1 MINGLTEPKIVQW
14 DNLHHLFE
22 DYLLTNVCDVDSV
35 VTGEVYEK
43 LHNLYTSDKH
53 LLTLPHHVVYNRIFY
68 YIGDIF
74 ELLIDHPP
82 ERKSKFDEVYK
93 RVSIAKVSWRLRK
106 LMRLGGYV
114 TNNDIQRTFS
124 YRITEA
130 TKNRK
135 LTPAFRVG
143 NVKVWELELVGE
155 ILKSAKPRIPL
166 SNIHVF
172 GLMDK
177 ELLKTMG
184 RCSEDSVKWMVNY
197 LNSNEK
203 EELRLLAKEEIDKL
217 LKKYDGGLFKLAGNI

>member
-1 MINGLTEPKIVQW
+1 MINGLTEPKIVRW

-22 DYLLTNVCDVDSV
+22 DYLLTNTCDLDSV

-43 LHNLYTSDKH
+43 LYNLYTSDEH
-53 LLTLPHHVVYNRIFY
+53 LITLPCHVVHNRIFY
-68 YIGDIF
+68 YISDVF
-74 ELLIDHPP
+74 ELLIDYPP
-82 ERKSKFDEVYK
+82 ERKSNFDDVYK
-93 RVSIAKVSWRLRK
+93 RVSITKVSWRLRK

-114 TNNDIQRTFS
+114 TNNDIQRIFG

-130 TKNRK
+130 TKNRN
-135 LTPAFRVG
+135 LIPAFRVG

-155 ILKSAKPRIPL
+155 VLKRAKSRIPL

-184 RCSEDSVKWMVNY
+184 RCNEDSVKWMMKY
-197 LNSNEK
+197 LNTNEK
-203 EELRLLAKEEIDKL
+203 EELRLLAKTEIDKL